1 MKKIFSVKKMGCQ
14 NCANTITR
22 ALNELDGVEKVDV
35 SLQDKT
41 ASIQYDGAK
50 IQTTEMVKAVADA
63 GYELVE

>member
-1 MKKIFSVKKMGCQ
+1 MEKIFNVKKMGCQ

-22 ALNELDGVEKVDV
+22 ALNKLDGVEKVDV
-35 SLQDKT
+35 SLQNKT
-41 ASIQYDGAK
+41 ASVQYDGAK